1 MRNWNDNSKI
11 TFIWLS
17 VCLWLGGTGARAQH
31 CHRSLRRLGSSLDTE
46 SERLCLPLPLKDAT
60 APPPP
65 LPRPPTSINYSPL
78 SPPILPLHCSS
89 CPNKINTFFL
99 ICFRRFQFFL
109 SRLEWQP
116 LLLLAFSFWLNFKH
130 KFTLRNVGMSFPSCV
145 WFWIFEENYVMFFS
159 LRRLLVNEYTYL
171 YCCCRILFER
181 IDRQLLL

>member
-116 LLLLAFSFWLNFKH
+116 LLFLAFSFWLNFKH
-130 KFTLRNVGMSFPSCV
+130 KCWNVIPFLCLV
-145 WFWIFEENYVMFFS
+145 LNTRRKLCYVFFITSTAGKWLYVPLLMLPNS
-159 LRRLLVNEYTYL
+159 L
-171 YCCCRILFER
+171 
-181 IDRQLLL
+181 

>member
-11 TFIWLS
+11 TFIWWS

-89 CPNKINTFFL
+89 CPNKINTFFSNL
-99 ICFRRFQFFL
+99 LSKISVFSESSRMATIVVSRFQFLIKFL
-109 SRLEWQP
+109 TQ
-116 LLLLAFSFWLNFKH
+116 
-130 KFTLRNVGMSFPSCV
+130 
-145 WFWIFEENYVMFFS
+145 I
-159 LRRLLVNEYTYL
+159 
-171 YCCCRILFER
+171 
-181 IDRQLLL
+181 

>member
-17 VCLWLGGTGARAQH
+17 VCLWLGGTGARAKH

-116 LLLLAFSFWLNFKH
+116 LLFLAFSFRLNFKH

-145 WFWIFEENYVMFFS
+145 WF
-159 LRRLLVNEYTYL
+159 
-171 YCCCRILFER
+171 
-181 IDRQLLL
+181 